1 MALIDTWFD
10 AYARAQVGRGLRHGL
25 AYDLVYKAVVAILL
39 GPLSAWMLGRLI
51 ALSGSL
57 AITNEAIAGFLV
69 SLPGLAFL
77 LFALALA
84 LLALFAEQAGL
95 MHIAA
100 GASRGAAAS
109 WSEALVTTLTALPRL
124 LTLALW
130 QAGIVLAW
138 LLPLAAGAGL
148 VYLALL
154 GAQDINWYLAA
165 RPPELLLALAIGGL
179 LAAVAAV
186 VLLRLLVDW
195 ALAIPI
201 CLYEHRRGRAALTES
216 RARMRGHRLRGLRL
230 LAGNLL
236 LALALAAAIGW
247 LADAG
252 AGALLDAI
260 DDVRALVFATA
271 ITLVLLAVLGVLLS
285 FLVMAVYALVVM
297 HLYLE
302 LQGLDGLPN
311 AAWSAAANRK
321 SLPRGAIVLPLGVLL
336 AAAGVLIERQLA
348 GLKLGRD
355 VLVTAHRGGAA
366 HAPENTLSAL
376 YYAIEAGADMAE
388 IDVQETADGVPVLL
402 HDSDLL
408 RVGGV
413 ADKIWEVALD
423 DLRTIDVGSHFSP
436 AFAHE
441 PVPTLEE
448 ALLVAGTRIGLNI
461 ELKLH
466 GHEQRLIERTVA
478 LVRESGCP
486 RCIITSL
493 SQSGLAR
500 VRALA
505 PEIPVG
511 QVVTAAVGDPAR
523 LDVDL
528 LSINQSRVTRAVV
541 RANRAA
547 GLATHVW
554 TVNELDEMNRMIDLG
569 VDAIITDD
577 PARLRGLLETRADLD
592 DPELLL
598 LALSRR
604 LRD

>member
-1 MALIDTWFD
+1 MALLDTWFD

-25 AYDLVYKAVVAILL
+25 AYDLVYKAVVVILL

-109 WSEALVTTLTALPRL
+109 WSEALVTALTALPHL

-138 LLPLAAGAGL
+138 LLPLAAAAGL
-148 VYLALL
+148 VYLGLL

-165 RPPELLLALAIGGL
+165 RPPELLLALAVGGL

-271 ITLVLLAVLGVLLS
+271 VALVLLAVLGVLLS
-285 FLVMAVYALVVM
+285 FLVMAVYAVAVM

-311 AAWSAAANRK
+311 AAWSAAASQK
-321 SLPRGAIVLPLGVLL
+321 SLPRSAIVLPLGVLL
-336 AAAGVLIERQLA
+336 AAAGLLIERQLA

-355 VLVTAHRGGAA
+355 VLVTAHRGSAA

-413 ADKIWEVALD
+413 ADKIWEVRFD

-478 LVRESGCP
+478 LVRESGCR

-493 SQSGLAR
+493 SQQGLAQ

-569 VDAIITDD
+569 VDAIITDQ
-577 PARLRGLLETRADLD
+577 PARLRGLLGTRADLD